1 MDNFEWLDGY
11 TVNCGLIYVDHKNNT
26 LNRACKDSALW
37 YKDFLGSNKSLIIKI
52 KDGSNGDIAENFY
65 HRYQSLIKS
74 YEHQPELS

>member
-37 YKDFLGSNKSLIIKI
+37 MEVMETLQRIFITVT
-52 KDGSNGDIAENFY
+52 
-65 HRYQSLIKS
+65 RQSLIKS